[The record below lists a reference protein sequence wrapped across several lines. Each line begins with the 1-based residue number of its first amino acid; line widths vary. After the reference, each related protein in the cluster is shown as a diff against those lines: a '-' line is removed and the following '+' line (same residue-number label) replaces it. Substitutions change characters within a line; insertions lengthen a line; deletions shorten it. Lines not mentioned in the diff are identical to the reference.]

1 MTILFEYPPSVT
13 TYWRIVVASILCAVI
28 NLQVRSPLS
37 VRCSAWYLVRIGV
50 SVRRLRSIVGV
61 DRQVLQ
67 GRDIYRHILS
77 DKR

>member
-37 VRCSAWYLVRIGV
+37 VHCSAWYLVRIGV
-50 SVRRLRSIVGV
+50 SVRRLRSIVG
-61 DRQVLQ
+61 RRSSSPS
-67 GRDIYRHILS
+67 G
-77 DKR
+77 